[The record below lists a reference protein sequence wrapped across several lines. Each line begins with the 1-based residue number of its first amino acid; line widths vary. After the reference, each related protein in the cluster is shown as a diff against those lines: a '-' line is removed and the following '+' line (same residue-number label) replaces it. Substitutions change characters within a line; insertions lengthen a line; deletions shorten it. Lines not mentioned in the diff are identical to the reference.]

1 MSQRF
6 TTGCGIIL
14 WGWIH
19 KNPIHIVS
27 GRGGGRGTTEDPDE
41 ECQFQSCKLFCNI
54 IILRGTWVFEFAR
67 VGLRGGHR
75 NKEIGMENLSASSSA
90 SSPLPLHIMAERR
103 GNKQTSHLEE
113 TTSAT
118 AAATSSGSPPTN
130 KNVHHERVVVL
141 PRVASSSKKMSTFR
155 AMLTS
160 SKLRS
165 SFRRRRSSSRN
176 RTRYLVH
183 VEDGHEDEQRVVEQF
198 KWILEQFRRELLADG
213 LLPKRHDDYNLM
225 TRFLKARKY
234 DIDKAKQMWADMLQW
249 RKENAIDTIE
259 QDFIFQELDKVQ
271 KYYPQ
276 GHHGV
281 DKEGRPVYIE
291 RIGMVDPAHLMEATT
306 LERYLKYHILEF
318 EKTVNLKFPACS
330 IAANRHIDS
339 ATTVLDV
346 DGVGLKNFSKAARDL
361 LMGIHKIDN
370 ANYPETLH
378 RMFILNAGAGF
389 RMLWSTIKGFL
400 DPKTA
405 EKISV
410 LGGSYQERLLE
421 VIDASQ
427 LPDFLGGVCT
437 CAEEGGCLLSDRGPW
452 KEPQILKVVKM
463 IQHHIN
469 EFHGQGKEAELTRA
483 KESDVEAASSA
494 TVCVDTPPSP
504 IPKPA
509 KEDETS
515 LQAEGEEDGA
525 TTGHSMIRASETI
538 RTSEIVRT
546 SEGRNIMRMYVFPYR
561 QIASIFGG
569 GTSQRGAEPSA
580 QEPFENRLERLE
592 MEINKLT
599 GPLQE
604 ETERQELSMAADRIK
619 SLETELAETKKTL
632 RTVLSKQEELYNVLE
647 QMKEFTWVKKLQWW

>member
-1 MSQRF
+1 
-6 TTGCGIIL
+6 
-14 WGWIH
+14 
-19 KNPIHIVS
+19 
-27 GRGGGRGTTEDPDE
+27 
-41 ECQFQSCKLFCNI
+41 
-54 IILRGTWVFEFAR
+54 
-67 VGLRGGHR
+67 
-75 NKEIGMENLSASSSA
+75 
-90 SSPLPLHIMAERR
+90 MAERI
-103 GNKQTSHLEE
+103 GNNQTSHLDE
-113 TTSAT
+113 TTSAA
-118 AAATSSGSPPTN
+118 AAATSSGPPPTN

-155 AMLTS
+155 AILTS
-160 SKLRS
+160 SKLRG
-165 SFRRRRSSSRN
+165 SFRRRRSSSSN
-176 RTRYLVH
+176 RIRYLVH

-259 QDFIFQELDKVQ
+259 QDFIFQELEKVQ

-291 RIGMVDPAHLMEATT
+291 RIGMVDPARLMEATT

-318 EKTVNLKFPACS
+318 EKTINLKFPACS

-370 ANYPETLH
+370 SNYPETLH

-410 LGGSYQERLLE
+410 LGGSYQQRLLE
-421 VIDASQ
+421 VIDSSQ

-437 CAEEGGCLLSDRGPW
+437 CAEEGI
-452 KEPQILKVVKM
+452 E
-463 IQHHIN
+463 
-469 EFHGQGKEAELTRA
+469 
-483 KESDVEAASSA
+483 
-494 TVCVDTPPSP
+494 
-504 IPKPA
+504 
-509 KEDETS
+509 
-515 LQAEGEEDGA
+515 
-525 TTGHSMIRASETI
+525 
-538 RTSEIVRT
+538 
-546 SEGRNIMRMYVFPYR
+546 
-561 QIASIFGG
+561 G
-569 GTSQRGAEPSA
+569 GTGDSCSTSDFFSE
-580 QEPFENRLERLE
+580 
-592 MEINKLT
+592 
-599 GPLQE
+599 
-604 ETERQELSMAADRIK
+604 
-619 SLETELAETKKTL
+619 
-632 RTVLSKQEELYNVLE
+632 
-647 QMKEFTWVKKLQWW
+647 